1 MTITQ
6 AIAATAL
13 PLVPHL
19 PAICKALE
27 ENGSV
32 VLRADPGSG
41 KSTLVPLALLEHFG
55 GKILML
61 EPRRA
66 AVLGITSRLAE
77 LLGEDM
83 GERAGYAVRLERKV
97 SAKTQIE
104 VVTEGLLVR
113 RLQENPSMLENGSG
127 SLAEPW
133 TIIFDE
139 FHERS
144 IHTDLAFAFVLDLR
158 RMGANIRLVIMSA
171 TMDVAQAETCIAQ
184 NGGKAAI
191 MECPGKVFP
200 VALRYRPLPEKASL
214 DKECAAALA
223 AILTEELT
231 SISNDILVF
240 LPGRREIAAC
250 AAHLKERGLD
260 RDFDIAILH
269 GSLPLAQQRTIIAP
283 PKEHTRRVI
292 LSTNVAETGLTIPGI
307 GMVVDSGYAR
317 IQRFHIPSGMNRLS
331 LESISG
337 NSAEQRAG
345 RAGRLGPGRCVCLW
359 AQTEQRPQETPAEI
373 TRIDITAAVLESL
386 LWGVTDADGLPWLEP
401 PPAAAWSHA
410 IELLQ
415 ELGAIDSRS
424 RPTETGKQ
432 IARLGL
438 DPRLGRLCIAGKDAG
453 KPALACAAAAL
464 LAERDDSGFHN
475 DADFTLRL
483 ANLRT
488 NFARRVRD
496 SAEDLLRRLGLQ
508 APLQWSVTDE
518 AQIGEIVVAAFPDRV
533 AKRQDMSGS
542 GIAAAAVAVYAT
554 EGIFRF
560 PSGREAKLNVPLA
573 HWICALE
580 VDSGERMGHI
590 RLAIPLAEETAL
602 AALATKLVTEQTVE
616 WNTLHP
622 RLIETTKAGHIV
634 LSAKQKPCSRA
645 ALLPFLTPMLREQ
658 GLTVLPWDESKD
670 AAQHL
675 LERIRFF
682 VNRKNCGVNHWNDEL
697 LINDAAV
704 WLGPFVWNGKDSGRG
719 DIIDAEGLCSAL
731 TNRLGWEHKREMD
744 KQVPDHYTVPN
755 GRKRPIDYSSGEPVI
770 RIRLQETFGISGS
783 QTVMGHPIVF
793 HLLSPADRPIQI
805 TRDLDGFW
813 TGSYAAV
820 RKEMRGRYP
829 KHKWPENPA
838 FKE

>member
-1 MTITQ
+1 
-6 AIAATAL
+6 
-13 PLVPHL
+13 
-19 PAICKALE
+19 
-27 ENGSV
+27 
-32 VLRADPGSG
+32 
-41 KSTLVPLALLEHFG
+41 
-55 GKILML
+55 
-61 EPRRA
+61 
-66 AVLGITSRLAE
+66 
-77 LLGEDM
+77 
-83 GERAGYAVRLERKV
+83 
-97 SAKTQIE
+97 
-104 VVTEGLLVR
+104 
-113 RLQENPSMLENGSG
+113 
-127 SLAEPW
+127 
-133 TIIFDE
+133 
-139 FHERS
+139 
-144 IHTDLAFAFVLDLR
+144 
-158 RMGANIRLVIMSA
+158 
-171 TMDVAQAETCIAQ
+171 
-184 NGGKAAI
+184 
-191 MECPGKVFP
+191 
-200 VALRYRPLPEKASL
+200 
-214 DKECAAALA
+214 
-223 AILTEELT
+223 
-231 SISNDILVF
+231 
-240 LPGRREIAAC
+240 
-250 AAHLKERGLD
+250 
-260 RDFDIAILH
+260 
-269 GSLPLAQQRTIIAP
+269 
-283 PKEHTRRVI
+283 VI

-307 GMVVDSGYAR
+307 GLVVDSGYAR
-317 IQRFHIPSGMNRLS
+317 IQRFHISSGMNRLS

-345 RAGRLGPGRCVCLW
+345 RAGRLGPGRCIRLW